1 MSFISFRPR
10 KQAAHFAWA
19 FVALALVSGI
29 TIGMNKVLVTLM
41 ALRLEASSWQIGLLI
56 GAESFSMMLMS
67 LPAGALISRY
77 GARRVYGLAS
87 LGAMVLYP
95 LVAHAANWYMAA
107 GFLFLAGICIPY
119 RVVAMNSSWLER
131 LPEVGASRAGW
142 YRGTLMLGIG
152 LLGPLSG
159 NLTADL
165 FGVRGSY
172 WITSALF
179 AAMAAYGYGILA
191 AARPHPHPEPEAGHA
206 SPPRGNG
213 LGSMLAQL
221 RNPVIREVC
230 TFDGLAGI
238 VRGFFGTFV
247 VVVAVRVFHWS
258 EPEAVMVMVVEGA
271 MYVAVLLL
279 IGPLAL
285 RLGEGR
291 VFDLGHVCL
300 LLGLAVLGLTRNGSW
315 LFVGALLHALG
326 QGFNQLVN
334 IARIARVPGDKGH
347 VSGLQTMVGMGGS
360 FLGAAVGGLL
370 SRGFA
375 LQDVFLLWIPVWLAV
390 CPPVWR
396 LLGRVLGKIAP
407 GRRHAGAPVP
417 ASPGSDSSAP

>member
-159 NLTADL
+159 NLAADL

-206 SPPRGNG
+206 HPAF
-213 LGSMLAQL
+213 LGTSRKPLGPGALVSNRRFPGRDQMKPDQTV
-221 RNPVIREVC
+221 RHERREVVERFQRGEFQNC
-230 TFDGLAGI
+230 YERGLALDH
-238 VRGFFGTFV
+238 FG
-247 VVVAVRVFHWS
+247 
-258 EPEAVMVMVVEGA
+258 
-271 MYVAVLLL
+271 
-279 IGPLAL
+279 
-285 RLGEGR
+285 
-291 VFDLGHVCL
+291 
-300 LLGLAVLGLTRNGSW
+300 
-315 LFVGALLHALG
+315 
-326 QGFNQLVN
+326 
-334 IARIARVPGDKGH
+334 
-347 VSGLQTMVGMGGS
+347 
-360 FLGAAVGGLL
+360 
-370 SRGFA
+370 
-375 LQDVFLLWIPVWLAV
+375 
-390 CPPVWR
+390 
-396 LLGRVLGKIAP
+396 
-407 GRRHAGAPVP
+407 
-417 ASPGSDSSAP
+417 